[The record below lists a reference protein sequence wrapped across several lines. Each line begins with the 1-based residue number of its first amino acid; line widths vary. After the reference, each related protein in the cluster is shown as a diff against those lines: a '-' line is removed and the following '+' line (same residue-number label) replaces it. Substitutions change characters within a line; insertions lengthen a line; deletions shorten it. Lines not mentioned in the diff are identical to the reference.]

1 MYVGSADPAVRS
13 SLVTHLQQL
22 LFELLHLRQVEL
34 TEQVWHRVQGFSFP
48 AWSVVSIYLSQPRG
62 GVQVA
67 VAAVAVL
74 TVAISS
80 LDGATVGT
88 IRNIRLF

>member
-1 MYVGSADPAVRS
+1 MWGSADPAVRS
-13 SLVTHLQQL
+13 LLVTHLQQL
-22 LFELLHLRQVEL
+22 LFELLYLRQVEL

-62 GVQVA
+62 CMQVA

-80 LDGATVGT
+80 LDGAAIGT
-88 IRNIRLF
+88 IRNISLF